1 MNIGKVLRKWKGVLA
16 FGICLSLII
25 PGVPVQ
31 AKKTNEETGKYI
43 NIVYDDSGSM
53 IKSNGHA
60 EGGTFLDKWCQAKYA
75 MEVFATMIQEKDTLN
90 IFPMSE
96 KGKVKLKLKGTD
108 SAKKRGEAVH
118 NMDTRAGGTPY
129 KVVESAYKDVKN
141 KGGKKDK
148 WLVVLTDGEFDEGV
162 SSEQLKKNFN
172 AYAKSGVK
180 VVYLAIGD
188 EVTYV
193 ETDPA
198 NHIYCYYAK
207 TSEEILDNVTQIG
220 NLISERLQLSGN
232 NHVNIAGNTLVLDV
246 DVPMERVII
255 FAQGKDVSIGNLKND
270 DSKIEKESDI
280 GVKYCSKVN
289 SNYRDYG
296 DKIKYA
302 KNLSGEIATFVSKD
316 PDRPMSAGKYKVDIT
331 DTSNVQVYYNA
342 AVKAEVEITQNGKAV
357 DPDTYIE
364 PGKIELQTVLKN
376 PITNEVIK
384 SDLMSDVR
392 TTYTITNGDK
402 SEVLEAGSDKVDFD
416 VKQGQLKVNGE
427 VELPGNYILNSEL
440 TIDVLEPLPPL
451 ELSEIKL
458 KGKNG
463 NYTKDELSKEPAYE
477 TVTVKQEGKP
487 LSKEMWEKTELNIT
501 SASDCVSLD
510 AERGKEVSTW
520 KIKISYD
527 KSKDKHQLKDEK
539 VDYSV
544 SAYLE
549 LDGRAAKN
557 EPLQDTFT
565 VGKMSLLEYLKNHVK
580 EAIGI
585 AFLLWAFLGL
595 TFGKKRLP
603 KSLAKYPRVKI
614 SPLTGFK
621 KLPDDAGFF
630 KKNFFSKVF
639 PWVRE
644 TGEVWFTP
652 GGGGASL
659 SIKAKSNRSSFV
671 ITNASSFVGN
681 EDIRFN
687 GKVMT
692 EQMVN
697 NTYTAA
703 LKIDVR
709 DVSNKFTCVLNV
721 KG

>member
-1 MNIGKVLRKWKGVLA
+1 MNIEKVRKRWKGVLA
-16 FGICLSLII
+16 LCLCFSLML
-25 PGVPVQ
+25 PGVSAQ
-31 AKKTNEETGKYI
+31 AKKTKGEAGKYI

-60 EGGTFLDKWCQAKYA
+60 DGGTFLDKWCQAKYA

-96 KGKVKLKLKGTD
+96 KGKVKLSLKGSD
-108 SAKKRGEAVH
+108 SAKKRGESVH

-129 KVVESAYKDVKN
+129 KVVQSAYENVKK
-141 KGGKKDK
+141 KGGDKDK

-162 SSEQLKKNFN
+162 SSEQLKKNFA
-172 AYAKSGVK
+172 AYSKSGVK

-207 TSEEILDNVTQIG
+207 TSEEILENVTQIG
-220 NLISERLQLSGN
+220 NLISERLQLGG
-232 NHVNIAGNTLVLDV
+232 NHVNVAGNTLVLDV

-255 FAQGKDVSIGNLKND
+255 FAQGKDVSIGDLKND
-270 DSKIEKESDI
+270 DSKIQKESDI

-342 AVKAEVEITQNGKAV
+342 AVKAVVEMTQDGKTV
-357 DPDTYIE
+357 DPDSFLE
-364 PGKIELQTVLKN
+364 PGKVDLQTVLKN

-402 SEVLEAGSDKVDFD
+402 SETLDAGSGKVTVD
-416 VKQGQLKVNGE
+416 VKQGKLKVLGE
-427 VELPGNYILNSEL
+427 VELPGNYMLNSEL
-440 TIDVLEPLPPL
+440 EIDVLEPLPPL

-463 NYTKDELSKEPAYE
+463 DYTKDELSKGPAYE

-487 LSKEMWEKTELNIT
+487 LSKEMWEKTDLKIT
-501 SASDCVSLD
+501 SASDCVFLD

-520 KIKISYD
+520 KIKVSYD
-527 KSKDKHQLKDEK
+527 KSKDKNQLKDEN
-539 VDYSV
+539 VNYSV
-544 SAYLE
+544 SAFLE

-565 VGKMSLLEYLKNHVK
+565 VRRMSLLEFLKNHIK

-585 AFLLWAFLGL
+585 AILLWALLGL

-621 KLPDDAGFF
+621 KLPDDTGFF

-639 PWVRE
+639 PWVKE

-709 DVSNKFTCVLNV
+709 DVSNKFTCILNV